1 MTSLLP
7 SSQSTEVFYPS
18 SDGEPLAESYV
29 HLCALLATLEV
40 LRQYLLGRQATV
52 LSNQFLYYAQGFP
65 RLRVAPDVMV
75 IFNVAPG
82 GRDNY
87 KIWEE
92 GQVPVVVFEMT
103 SEGTKN
109 QDMGFN
115 AV

>member
-7 SSQSTEVFYPS
+7 SSQPTEVFYPS

-40 LRQYLLGRQATV
+40 LRQYLLGREATV

-75 IFNVAPG
+75 AF
-82 GRDNY
+82 GRPKGDRGSYNPHSALR
-87 KIWEE
+87 KSSI
-92 GQVPVVVFEMT
+92 
-103 SEGTKN
+103 KK
-109 QDMGFN
+109 
-115 AV
+115 A